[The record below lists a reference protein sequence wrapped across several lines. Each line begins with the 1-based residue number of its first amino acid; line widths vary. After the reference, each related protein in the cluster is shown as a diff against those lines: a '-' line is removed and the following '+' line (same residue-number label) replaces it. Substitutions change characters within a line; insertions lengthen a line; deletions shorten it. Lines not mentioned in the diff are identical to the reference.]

1 MSKRYIS
8 SMQAIWDVWRATK
21 HGRAGIVERQQRRL
35 ADLVAFARQN
45 SRYYAEKYRG
55 LPDTITDIRQLPI
68 TTKPDLMAHFDEW
81 VTDARITRTSAE
93 AFVHDKSL
101 IGHQFHDEYTIS
113 TTSGTT
119 GVPAILIYDVNMMA
133 VVAALNIMRSV
144 PAWLTWGELG
154 RMLRAGART
163 ASVWA
168 TEGHFL
174 GISMARRQLIQ
185 RPSRASRMKIISVLS
200 PVSEIVKQLNDFQPA
215 MLNAYATA
223 ASLLADEQTAGR
235 LSIHPLLM
243 LTSSESLPPDER
255 ERISQAFGG
264 AKVRDNYGASE
275 FVAAGYDCGHGWLH
289 INADWVILEPVDEQY
304 QPVPPGTTSHAV
316 LLTNLANRV
325 QPIIRYEMGDR
336 ITVNPEPCACGSPLP
351 AIRVEGRTDD
361 VLRLVTSA
369 GEVVPVLPLAL
380 WSVMKETPGILRFQ
394 AIQTGAAQL
403 EIRLEP
409 KADEELERVWQLL
422 SARIRAY
429 LDTQQL
435 ANVELVRSQQPPVRD
450 LKSGKYRHIWIEKRV
465 ANGK

>member
-1 MSKRYIS
+1 MTKRYIG
-8 SMQAIWDVWRATK
+8 SMQAMWDVWRATK
-21 HGRAGIVERQQRRL
+21 QGQAGIMQRQQKRL
-35 ADLVAFARQN
+35 SDLVAFARQN
-45 SRYYAEKYRG
+45 SRYYGDKYRG
-55 LPDTITDIRQLPI
+55 LPDTITDIRQLPV
-68 TTKPDLMAHFDEW
+68 TTKPDLMAHFDDW
-81 VTDARITRTSAE
+81 VTGPRITRMSAE

-101 IGHQFHDEYTIS
+101 IGHRFLDEYTIS
-113 TTSGTT
+113 ITSGTT
-119 GVPAILIYDVNMMA
+119 GVPAILIYDANMMA
-133 VVAALNIMRSV
+133 VVTALNIVRSV

-154 RMLRAGART
+154 QMLRAGART
-163 ASVWA
+163 ASIWA

-200 PVSEIVKQLNDFQPA
+200 PVSEIVKQLNAFQPV

-223 ASLLADEQTAGR
+223 ASLRAEEKKAGR
-235 LSIHPLLM
+235 LTSQPMLI
-243 LTSSESLPPDER
+243 LTSSESLPPAER
-255 ERISQAFGG
+255 ERISQVFDG

-275 FVAAGYDCGHGWLH
+275 FVDAGYDCGHGWLH
-289 INADWVILEPVDEQY
+289 LNADWVILEPVDDQY

-336 ITVNPEPCACGSPLP
+336 ITVNPDQCACGSPLP

-361 VLRLVTSA
+361 VLRLVNRA

-409 KADEELERVWQLL
+409 HADEAIEPVWKSLSERV
-422 SARIRAY
+422 RTY
-429 LDTQQL
+429 LETQQL
-435 ANVELVRSQQPPVRD
+435 GNVELVRSEQPPMRD
-450 LKSGKYRHIWIEKRV
+450 LKSGKYRHIWIDKP
-465 ANGK
+465 GH